1 MGRRKVQVKCGLGSA
16 SLRSFP
22 KSQPGGLGCRTSDCQ
37 AVSSRTNGL
46 VEPHV
51 EGPTPVI
58 FRLSLGQMKGL
69 ESLGYLILRW
79 SSVGASQFSQ
89 EGSKSE
95 SWTRLQRLRL
105 RTRQPESSNSK
116 PRGMHSFPSVLAP
129 VCYRLEDNGDAH
141 VFVGTKPV
149 YWVGAFGLA
158 AARIFYALPSS
169 EDRLGARAGQSWC
182 EGLGD
187 SGRGFLFASGP
198 GRSVKLTHQSS
209 CRKASERYPSPQ
221 CSVPPAPLAE
231 AADVQAME
239 LSKLEARLPQGA
251 AGAFCAER
259 FLPRRRR
266 PRMRK
271 RRRRARRWNPRSA
284 S

>member
-1 MGRRKVQVKCGLGSA
+1 MKCGLGSA
-16 SLRSFP
+16 SLRSFGF
-22 KSQPGGLGCRTSDCQ
+22 SNCRNRNCQ
-37 AVSSRTNGL
+37 AVASGRTNGL

-69 ESLGYLILRW
+69 ESLGYLMLRW
-79 SSVGASQFSQ
+79 SSVGASQISQ

-209 CRKASERYPSPQ
+209 CRGIRKKSFPAE
-221 CSVPPAPLAE
+221 CSVLLLLLRRPPMSRPWSFRSSRRGSHRG
-231 AADVQAME
+231 Q
-239 LSKLEARLPQGA
+239 P
-251 AGAFCAER
+251 ER
-259 FLPRRRR
+259 FV
-266 PRMRK
+266 
-271 RRRRARRWNPRSA
+271 RSVFCRGGGGRG
-284 S
+284 